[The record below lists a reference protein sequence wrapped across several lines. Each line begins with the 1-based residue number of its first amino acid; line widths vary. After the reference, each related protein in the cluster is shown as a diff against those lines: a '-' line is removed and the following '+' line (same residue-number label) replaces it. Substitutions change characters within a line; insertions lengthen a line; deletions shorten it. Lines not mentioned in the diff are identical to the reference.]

1 MATFYSDI
9 AEKQDNVVLPSGAT
23 VYVQGN
29 NEKLMPTDFDGTVY
43 VVRGKFKATAAHASG
58 TIIKLVR
65 LPKGARL
72 LNSSKLF
79 FEAGQSASLTVKVGD
94 EADDDRYFA
103 AAAPGASAV
112 TKSLEANVLA
122 DSYEFPKEQWVTLTT
137 GGAALTSGKIIAFEI
152 FFTKYG

>member
-1 MATFYSDI
+1 MATFLSDI
-9 AEKQDNVVLPSGAT
+9 AEKQENVVWSSGSTA
-23 VYVQGN
+23 YVPGN
-29 NEKLMPTDFDGTVY
+29 GAKLMPTDFDGTVY

-65 LPKGARL
+65 LPKGARI

-79 FEAGQSASLTVKVGD
+79 FEAGQNASLTVKVGD

-103 AAAPGASAV
+103 AAAPGTSAV

-122 DSYEFPKEQWVTLTT
+122 DSYEFPKEQWVILTT
-137 GGAALTSGKIIAFEI
+137 GGAALTQNKIIAFEI

>member
-1 MATFYSDI
+1 MATFLSDI
-9 AEKQDNVVLPSGAT
+9 AEKQENVVWSSGSTA
-23 VYVQGN
+23 YVPGN
-29 NEKLMPTDFDGTVY
+29 NAKLMPTDFDGTVY

-65 LPKGARL
+65 LPKGARI

-79 FEAGQSASLTVKVGD
+79 FEAGQNASLTVKVGD

-103 AAAPGASAV
+103 AATPGTSAV

-137 GGAALTSGKIIAFEI
+137 GGAALASGKKIAFEI

>member
-1 MATFYSDI
+1 MAIFLSDI
-9 AEKQDNVVLPSGAT
+9 AEKQENVVWPSGGTA
-23 VYVQGN
+23 YVPGN
-29 NEKLMPTDFDGTVY
+29 NAKLMPTDFDGTVY
-43 VVRGKFKATAAHASG
+43 VVRGKFKASAAHASG

-65 LPKGARL
+65 LPKGARI

-79 FEAGQSASLTVKVGD
+79 FEAGQNASLTVKVGD

-103 AAAPGASAV
+103 AAAPGANAV

-122 DSYEFPKEQWVTLTT
+122 DAYEFPKEQWVTLTT
-137 GGAALTSGKIIAFEI
+137 GGAALTANKVIAFEI